1 MPVSEALKYK
11 EEVSV
16 DDAPK
21 LSEEELYAIKQRTE
35 ALDKLLAEEQ
45 KAKYKIEL
53 LFGSARAPSKPT
65 PGALSFWESGS
76 KLHGGGDAKIYIC
89 GGKISGAS
97 DCEAFIPD
105 VSNGYG
111 YLMCP
116 QCKTVWQGHEVTGEI
131 LARLSMRGWAELL
144 LRYFVKLEH
153 NADIYIKHAR
163 EDVRA
168 AARVE
173 QAKQHGGEKLTRA
186 RLGRMK
192 YIYPLKNIIR
202 DTSGGADLLGRF
214 YALLTA

>member
-1 MPVSEALKYK
+1 MPVSEALKYRD
-11 EEVSV
+11 EVSL

-21 LSEEELYAIKQRTE
+21 LNEEELHAIKQRME
-35 ALDKLLAEEQ
+35 ALDKILAEEQ

-53 LFGSARAPSKPT
+53 LFGSARVPSRPT

-76 KLHGGGDAKIYIC
+76 KLHGGGDAKLYVC
-89 GGKISGAS
+89 GGKTSGTS

-105 VSNGYG
+105 LSNGYG
-111 YLMCP
+111 FLLCP
-116 QCKTVWQGHEVTGEI
+116 RCKKVWQGDQVTGEI

-144 LRYFVKLEH
+144 LRYFSKLEH

-163 EDVRA
+163 DDVRA
-168 AARVE
+168 VARVE
-173 QAKQHGGEKLTRA
+173 QAKQMGGEKLAHA
-186 RLGRMK
+186 RIGRTK